1 MYPSIAIAF
10 SISPATMVG
19 KLFIPNKQIMDRY
32 NAPEIATGKYDA
44 GKDFMEG
51 VLTQNYLMVGTRWFN
66 LPTTDKII
74 KEFENYFGI
83 NRINNL
89 ELNQKEIKVPTKIAD
104 SPLTCVA
111 EGTGI
116 ILDNLS

>member
-89 ELNQKEIKVPTKIAD
+89 ELNQKEIKAYRPMTLNID
-104 SPLTCVA
+104 
-111 EGTGI
+111 I
-116 ILDNLS
+116 N